1 MTQGLRHTLTLV
13 IGIALGAGAAVA
25 WLNATPPAP
34 AAKVASVAAPSRA
47 AAPAPAAPSGLTAQD
62 QQRLT
67 EILQRVRREYVDEV
81 PRERLL
87 DDAAR
92 GMVSS
97 LDAYSAYLDQRE
109 YEEIRRGAAGNY
121 PGIGIEVAAEGKAIK
136 VLRPL
141 SDSPAERAGLRSGDE
156 IVRIDDAPVGRDVEE
171 AIEQMRGPAGSRV
184 RLTVRRAGSGELV
197 DVSLERT
204 RVEVH
209 SVSGQMLAA
218 NRAYVRIVAFS
229 DTTLADLETVLK
241 SLRQTHQIA
250 GLVLDLRNNPGGVLE
265 AAVAVADA
273 MLDGGN
279 IVSAEGRTPDARFRM
294 DAKPGQLLSGVDV
307 VVLVNGASASAAEIL
322 AGALKDN
329 HRARLVGRRTYGKGL
344 VQSVIPL
351 SDGRALK
358 ITTSRYATP
367 SGAMINERGIQPDV
381 VLKGPE
387 TAPGDPL
394 RDIEVKAALR
404 EFPRV
409 ATPRR
414 HTASTTKAPRA

>member
-1 MTQGLRHTLTLV
+1 
-13 IGIALGAGAAVA
+13 
-25 WLNATPPAP
+25 
-34 AAKVASVAAPSRA
+34 
-47 AAPAPAAPSGLTAQD
+47 
-62 QQRLT
+62 
-67 EILQRVRREYVDEV
+67 
-81 PRERLL
+81 
-87 DDAAR
+87 
-92 GMVSS
+92 
-97 LDAYSAYLDQRE
+97 
-109 YEEIRRGAAGNY
+109 
-121 PGIGIEVAAEGKAIK
+121 
-136 VLRPL
+136 
-141 SDSPAERAGLRSGDE
+141 
-156 IVRIDDAPVGRDVEE
+156 
-171 AIEQMRGPAGSRV
+171 
-184 RLTVRRAGSGELV
+184 
-197 DVSLERT
+197 
-204 RVEVH
+204 
-209 SVSGQMLAA
+209 
-218 NRAYVRIVAFS
+218 
-229 DTTLADLETVLK
+229 
-241 SLRQTHQIA
+241 
-250 GLVLDLRNNPGGVLE
+250 
-265 AAVAVADA
+265 